1 MPTVRVDRPSG
12 RGFTTAVDVDRR
24 NADGL
29 KPPDGRGSAL

>member
-1 MPTVRVDRPSG
+1 MPTVRVERPSSPG
-12 RGFTTAVDVDRR
+12 STTAVDVDRW